1 MITVTSPIIPTTT
14 QEHPTTALLGRVM
27 DALREKFV
35 IVDRQRTIVAI
46 NAAAMPNKLTR
57 EQVLG
62 KKMFDIFP
70 NLQEQGFEGHI
81 ERAFRERESY
91 TEQYVPHRTV
101 DGFFGYHH
109 RKFFPVL
116 DGDDVS
122 HVIIITENVH
132 EERMAQLKARAA
144 EGEYRQLIETLHLV
158 SFELDAA
165 GRFVHVSNAVTPLFG
180 YAPQQLVEQS
190 MTHFLH
196 RDDVGATWHM
206 YWQIV
211 NQGRPYGVCENR
223 FRTVNDAYVHM
234 RWSVHPLYDARG
246 AVVGCRG
253 VGEDIS
259 EDARKVRALE
269 EAHNLF
275 RNVFQVSP
283 QALIIVRADAVYAMN
298 RLAHRIA
305 LAKRDELNGMPFSQL
320 FVHADRDIVR
330 SVMASTDVNGRCVCD
345 ARLLRRTGEV
355 MHTHLTCVRMRP
367 EYAIVALELLLTPA
381 V

>member
-1 MITVTSPIIPTTT
+1 MMMTTSVTSPMAVEIPTA
-14 QEHPTTALLGRVM
+14 ALLGRVM

-35 IVDRQRTIVAI
+35 IVDREYRIVAI
-46 NAAAMPNKLTR
+46 NAAAKPNKLTR

-62 KKMFDIFP
+62 RKMFDIFP
-70 NLQEQGFEGHI
+70 NLQEQGFGEHI
-81 ERAFRERESY
+81 DRAFQNKESF

-109 RKFFPVL
+109 RKFFPVM
-116 DGDDVS
+116 DGDEVT

-132 EERMAQLKARAA
+132 EERMAQLQARAV

-180 YAPQQLVEQS
+180 YAPQQLIGQS
-190 MTHFLH
+190 MTHYLH
-196 RDDVGATWHM
+196 RDDVGATWHV

-211 NQGRPYGVCENR
+211 NQGRPYGICENR
-223 FRTVNDAYVHM
+223 FRTSNDTFINM
-234 RWSVHPLYDARG
+234 RWSVHPIYDARG
-246 AVVGCRG
+246 AVAGCRG

-259 EDARKVRALE
+259 EDARKIHALE

-283 QALIIVRADAVYAMN
+283 QALIIVRSDAVYAMN

-320 FVHADRDIVR
+320 FVHADRDMVR
-330 SVMASTDVNGRCVCD
+330 SIMASTDVNGRCVCS
-345 ARLLRRTGEV
+345 ARLLRRTGEI
-355 MHTHLTCVRMRP
+355 MYTHLTCVRMRP
-367 EYAIVALELLLTPA
+367 EYAIVSLELRLPPA
-381 V
+381 VQ